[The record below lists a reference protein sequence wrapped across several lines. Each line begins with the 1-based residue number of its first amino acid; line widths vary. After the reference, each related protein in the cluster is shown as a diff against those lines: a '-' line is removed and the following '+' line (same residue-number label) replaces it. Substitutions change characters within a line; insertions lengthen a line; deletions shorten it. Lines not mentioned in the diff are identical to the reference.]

1 MARIKKL
8 LPISE
13 LKPGMISADNIK
25 FEEKSLL
32 TNGSQ
37 ITESAIKKLKDTYII
52 NKIEV
57 YIDEELPGSAP
68 YKTKTIKEL
77 QTTFNEFSSDLE
89 DIFDNFNQLKTNGI
103 ESIREFSKKLQVEFE
118 ATGLVIKN
126 VIFYGSQNNIYKHS
140 VNVAA
145 ISFIL
150 GKWLGLSV
158 EETNLLIYTALLHD
172 FGKTQISN
180 DILNKNGKLTQ
191 EEYAVYKTHPV
202 IAYHLVKEIPYINPN
217 VGLGVLMHHERN
229 DGSGYPLGIKDDKIH
244 KFAKI
249 IAIADIFDKINS
261 NNNNGPFDA
270 LKIIKEESLN
280 KLDCTYCNMF
290 LNHVVNYY
298 MGENVILNDNRSCKI
313 IKIDME
319 NLTRPLL
326 LADAGFLD
334 LTKEKKLYVKSLVI

>member
-1 MARIKKL
+1 MPRIKKL
-8 LPISE
+8 LPIDE

-25 FEEKSLL
+25 FEEKALL
-32 TNGSQ
+32 TNGAQ
-37 ITESAIKKLKDTYII
+37 ITELAIKKLKNTYIV

-57 YIDEELPGSAP
+57 YIDEEDSEPAP
-68 YKTKTIKEL
+68 CKAKTIQEL
-77 QTTFNEFSSDLE
+77 KATFNEFSSDLE
-89 DIFDNFNQLKTNGI
+89 DIFNNINQLKTNGI
-103 ESIREFSKKLQVEFE
+103 ESVRKFSKRLQVEFE

-126 VIFYGSQNNIYKHS
+126 VIFYGSQNDIYKHS

-150 GKWLGLSV
+150 GKWLGLSE
-158 EETNLLIYTALLHD
+158 EETNLLIYSALLHD

-180 DILNKNGKLTQ
+180 DILNKEGKLTQ

-229 DGSGYPLGIKDDKIH
+229 DGSGYPLGIKDAKIH

-249 IAIADIFDKINS
+249 IAIADTFDKINS
-261 NNNNGPFDA
+261 DTNNGPFDA

-280 KLDCTYCNMF
+280 KLDCPYCNMF
-290 LNHVVNYY
+290 LNHVINYY
-298 MGENVILNDNRSCKI
+298 MGESVILNDDRSCKI
-313 IKIDME
+313 IKIDIE
-319 NLTRPLL
+319 DLTKPLL
-326 LADAGFLD
+326 LTDDGFLD
-334 LTKEKKLYVKSLVI
+334 LKKEKELYVKSLVI